1 LRVIN
6 LIKKY
11 KPIDLNKVKTISIR
25 KRKSKVKV
33 KDFAKVTLKGEPFDK
48 FLSSLPQILAGED
61 FRKIVGSIVRA
72 YQKEKPVIAAM
83 GAQVIKCG
91 LSPIIIDLMEKR
103 IITAIALNG
112 AGVIHDV
119 EIALFGETSEEVEE
133 GLKSGMFGMARETS
147 EFINLEIRRKTPG
160 VRGYGEKMG
169 KALTKSKARYIDYS
183 ILAKAYKLKIPVT
196 VHLALGTDI
205 NHMHP
210 SFEGGA
216 GGRASL
222 YDFRL
227 FTSVVKD
234 LGGGGVLLN
243 IGSAVILPEV
253 ILKAINVAKN
263 LGYDLRG
270 SIGVNLDF
278 IQHYRSS
285 QQVVN
290 RIKVVGGKGY
300 SITCHH
306 ELIIPLLARA
316 VVENVKIKDKT

>member
-1 LRVIN
+1 MKKN

-11 KPIDLNKVKTISIR
+11 KPVNLNKVKTISIR

-33 KDFAKVTLKGEPFDK
+33 GDFAKVALKGESFDK
-48 FLSSLPQILAGED
+48 FLSSLPRILAGED

-83 GAQVIKCG
+83 GAHVIKCG
-91 LSPIIIDLMEKR
+91 LSPIIIDLMERR

-119 EIALFGETSEEVEE
+119 EVALFGETSEEVEE

-147 EFINLEIRRKTPG
+147 EFINSRVRKETS
-160 VRGYGEKMG
+160 VRGYGEKIG
-169 KALTKSKARYIDYS
+169 RALTKSKARYIDYS
-183 ILAKAYKLKIPVT
+183 ILANGCKLKIPVT

-216 GGRASL
+216 SGRASL

-234 LGGGGVLLN
+234 LGGGGVLMN

-253 ILKAINVAKN
+253 ILKALNIAKN

-316 VVENVKIKDKT
+316 VVEEVRSEK